1 MSKRPGMIIPPTV
14 EISTIIDTAT
24 PSSSNDSENRVVGES
39 SVFIGQLQHPP
50 LRRRPVSAMAS
61 LPWVA
66 YQAPREE
73 GTDDEDLAVEST
85 LFLSTS
91 PGIGLS
97 SPMTAG
103 SGSSLALSPPG
114 LSPLNF
120 NDGSPFSL
128 SSTPSSTSSLVRN
141 QNRFTFDHIPFAGS
155 STNSTPA
162 TASTGPPGLS
172 PGSVLNIEHEKSA
185 FEIVSSHHQSAEE
198 ILQRVR
204 LGTSGSTSSSV
215 HRNSQS
221 ETTGG
226 SGESTSGAADGS
238 VPGQYYCF
246 ICEKDFRRPDIL
258 SRHTRRHTGEKPFKC
273 EDCGRFFS
281 RSDHLRTHRRTHTD
295 EKPYHCCV
303 CNYSARRRD
312 VLTRHMSTRHQTIA
326 PPSTLGTHRNVRRCL
341 SDGDYHKMAAQEL
354 RQRHQATRED
364 VEVPPMEDIEDDVI
378 VDDAAV

>member
-1 MSKRPGMIIPPTV
+1 MNKRPGIMIPPTV

-24 PSSSNDSENRVVGES
+24 PSSSTDSENRVVGES
-39 SVFIGQLQHPP
+39 SIFIGQLQHPP

-73 GTDDEDLAVEST
+73 GTDDEDAAVEST

-91 PGIGLS
+91 PGIGFG
-97 SPMTAG
+97 SPMPGG
-103 SGSSLALSPPG
+103 SVSSLALSPPG

-128 SSTPSSTSSLVRN
+128 ASTPSSTSSLIRN
-141 QNRFTFDHIPFAGS
+141 QNRFTFDHIPFVGS

-172 PGSVLNIEHEKSA
+172 PGGLARTIEHERSA
-185 FEIVSSHHQSAEE
+185 FEVVSSHHQSAEE

-204 LGTSGSTSSSV
+204 LGTSGSSSSNNT
-215 HRNSQS
+215 RNSQS
-221 ETTGG
+221 EVILET
-226 SGESTSGAADGS
+226 EPSTSIATADGS

-312 VLTRHMSTRHQTIA
+312 VLTRHMSTRHQAVA
-326 PPSTLGTHRNVRRCL
+326 PPSSLGTHRNVRRCL

-354 RQRHQATRED
+354 RERHQTNRED

-378 VDDAAV
+378 VDD

>member
-1 MSKRPGMIIPPTV
+1 MIIPPTV
-14 EISTIIDTAT
+14 EISTIIDVAT
-24 PSSSNDSENRVVGES
+24 PSSSADTENRGDGES

-66 YQAPREE
+66 YQAPRED
-73 GTDDEDLAVEST
+73 GTDDEDLAVDST

-91 PGIGLS
+91 PGIGFGS
-97 SPMTAG
+97 SMPGG
-103 SGSSLALSPPG
+103 SVSSLALSPPG

-141 QNRFTFDHIPFAGS
+141 QNRFTFDHIPFIGS

-172 PGSVLNIEHEKSA
+172 PGGAALNIEHEKSA
-185 FEIVSSHHQSAEE
+185 FEIVSCHHQSAEE

-204 LGTSGSTSSSV
+204 LGTSGSTSSANNL
-215 HRNSQS
+215 RNSLS
-221 ETTGG
+221 EATTTTTG
-226 SGESTSGAADGS
+226 SVESTSGTADGS
-238 VPGQYYCF
+238 APGQYYCF

-312 VLTRHMSTRHQTIA
+312 VLTRHMSTRHQAIA
-326 PPSTLGTHRNVRRCL
+326 PPSILGTHRNVRRCL

-354 RQRHQATRED
+354 RQRHQATREE

-378 VDDAAV
+378 VDDL

>member
-1 MSKRPGMIIPPTV
+1 MIIPPTV

-24 PSSSNDSENRVVGES
+24 PSSSTDAENRGQS
-39 SVFIGQLQHPP
+39 SIFIGQLQHPP

-73 GTDDEDLAVEST
+73 GTDDEDAAVEST

-91 PGIGLS
+91 PGIGFP
-97 SPMTAG
+97 SPMAG
-103 SGSSLALSPPG
+103 GSVSSLALSPPG

-128 SSTPSSTSSLVRN
+128 SSTPSSTSSLVRT
-141 QNRFTFDHIPFAGS
+141 QNRFTFDHIPFVGS

-172 PGSVLNIEHEKSA
+172 PGGLAMNIEHEKSA

-204 LGTSGSTSSSV
+204 LGTSGSSSTSNT
-215 HRNSQS
+215 RNSQS
-221 ETTGG
+221 EVVAPT
-226 SGESTSGAADGS
+226 EPSTSVASDGS

-273 EDCGRFFS
+273 EDCNRYFS

-312 VLTRHMSTRHQTIA
+312 VLTRHMSTRHQTTA

-354 RQRHQATRED
+354 RERHQATRED

-378 VDDAAV
+378 VDDI

>member
-1 MSKRPGMIIPPTV
+1 MNKRPGMIVPPTV

-24 PSSSNDSENRVVGES
+24 PSSSTSNENQIIGES
-39 SVFIGQLQHPP
+39 SIFIGQLQHPP

-73 GTDDEDLAVEST
+73 GTDDEDLTVEST

-91 PGIGLS
+91 PGIGFP
-97 SPMTAG
+97 SPMPGG
-103 SGSSLALSPPG
+103 SVSSLALSPPG

-141 QNRFTFDHIPFAGS
+141 QNRFTFDHIPFIGS

-172 PGSVLNIEHEKSA
+172 PGVALNIEHEKSA

-204 LGTSGSTSSSV
+204 LGTSGSTSSSTN
-215 HRNSQS
+215 RNSQS
-221 ETTGG
+221 ETTAG
-226 SGESTSGAADGS
+226 SGESTSGVASDGS

-312 VLTRHMSTRHQTIA
+312 VLTRHMSTRHQTQA
-326 PPSTLGTHRNVRRCL
+326 PPSALGTHRNVRRCL

-354 RQRHQATRED
+354 RQRHQATREE

-378 VDDAAV
+378 VDDI